1 MFEQF
6 IYSNQADLIADTFE
20 INTHIEKYFSFDE
33 IFNDIFGRTLCRGKK
48 NEKKSDDK
56 NDILG
61 EKKI

>member
-1 MFEQF
+1 MFEQY
-6 IYSNQADLIADTFE
+6 ISNFE
-20 INTHIEKYFSFDE
+20 PQLQTESLDVNSYVENNLFDE

-56 NDILG
+56 NAILG